1 MGFEAEAGSSARE
14 AAVRA
19 KAGPMAETML
29 QGDFFGS
36 LERRHRPLSFQG
48 VAGSGTFVVERKEE
62 PRYLPMLTVQV
73 TLTFG
78 PPRGVSLFEADEGG
92 ALVCAG
98 EVCQVVR
105 VGASRGG
112 AVVPEP
118 RRDGSR

>member
-73 TLTFG
+73 MLTFG
-78 PPRGVSLFEADEGG
+78 PPRGVSLFEADEGDEGG
-92 ALVCAG
+92 AMVCAG
-98 EVCQVVR
+98 EVCQVKGPLTVSIATWR
-105 VGASRGG
+105 W
-112 AVVPEP
+112 
-118 RRDGSR
+118 